1 MDNNKK
7 GFTIVE
13 LMVSLVISVILLG
26 GIFYFLSDTI
36 TGIARSSSQ
45 SKFLKD
51 FYSFTTIL
59 DTGETEILFD
69 YNAWIFDVALLRS
82 LDNRSGVILWVVDDT
97 SKRLVNTWSSNIYN
111 KNHLWYRSVS
121 ESELAIL
128 DSTPELVYNYDF
140 FPDKIFYNFYL
151 RDFQLQRYNSWATMD
166 MNLKIFTE
174 FYNELWWKDWKQV
187 PQDDIYEYS
196 VVF

>member
-69 YNAWIFDVALLRS
+69 YN
-82 LDNRSGVILWVVDDT
+82 T
-97 SKRLVNTWSSNIYN
+97 
-111 KNHLWYRSVS
+111 
-121 ESELAIL
+121 
-128 DSTPELVYNYDF
+128 
-140 FPDKIFYNFYL
+140 
-151 RDFQLQRYNSWATMD
+151 
-166 MNLKIFTE
+166 
-174 FYNELWWKDWKQV
+174 
-187 PQDDIYEYS
+187 
-196 VVF
+196 